1 MKVDSYTFDLPEKLI
16 AINPVKPRDA
26 SKLLIVKGKTIK
38 NDLISNVSK
47 YIGNKDIIIFNDTK
61 VIKSRLYSY
70 LLMKEKRISI
80 ELLLTKKVETFIWDA
95 MAKPTKK
102 IRKGDKLFLKY
113 GYIIV
118 LKKLDTGLIR
128 CQFKV
133 STGSIEQLLEKCGE
147 VPLPPYIVSRR
158 NLLASDEKDYQTIY
172 AKREGSIAA
181 PTAGLHFSKS
191 LINRLEK
198 KGALTGMVTLHIGLG
213 TFLPIRVRNIKD
225 HQMHEEYGEVTK
237 EMARKINKAKKNG
250 GKIIAVGTSTLRLL
264 EQATKRGRV
273 RAFKGETK
281 LFIYPGYKFKLIDGL
296 ITNFHLPKSTLFILV
311 AAFCG
316 LSIIKN
322 AYNCAIK
329 KGYRF
334 YSYGDASLLM
344 RN

>member
-38 NDLISNVSK
+38 NDLISNVPR

-70 LLMKEKRISI
+70 LLLNNKKIPI
-80 ELLLTKKVETFIWDA
+80 ELLLTKKVGIFTWDA
-95 MAKPTKK
+95 MARSAKK
-102 IRKGDKLFLKY
+102 IKKGDKLFLKY

-128 CQFKV
+128 CKFKV
-133 STGSIEQLLEKCGE
+133 STGSIEKLLAKCGE
-147 VPLPPYIVSRR
+147 VPLPPYIVSKRD
-158 NLLASDEKDYQTIY
+158 LLASDENDYQTIY
-172 AKREGSIAA
+172 AEKEGSIAA
-181 PTAGLHFSKS
+181 PTAGLHFSKR
-191 LINRLEK
+191 LINRLDK
-198 KGALTGMVTLHIGLG
+198 KGAATGMVTLHIGLG

-225 HQMHEEYGEVTK
+225 HQMHEEYGEITK
-237 EMARKINKAKKNG
+237 EVATKINETKKNG

-273 RAFKGETK
+273 RAFRGETK
-281 LFIYPGYKFKLIDGL
+281 LFIYPGYKFKLVDGL
-296 ITNFHLPKSTLFILV
+296 ITNFHLPRSTLFILV
-311 AAFCG
+311 SAFCS
-316 LSIIKN
+316 LDIIKN
-322 AYNCAIK
+322 AYNYAIK